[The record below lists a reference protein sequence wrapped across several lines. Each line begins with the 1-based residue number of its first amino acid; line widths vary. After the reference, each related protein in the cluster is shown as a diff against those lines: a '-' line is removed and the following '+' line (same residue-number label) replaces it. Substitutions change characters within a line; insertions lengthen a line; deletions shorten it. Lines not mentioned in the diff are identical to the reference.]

1 MELTL
6 QNKHWSVGQSEDN
19 SLKFELLD
27 SAVPDLAD
35 GQVLI
40 QSSFSSINFRD
51 LLAYKGNI
59 GVIRRFPYC
68 PGVDLSG
75 SIVKSKSSK
84 FESGDVVGVWA
95 ASTNSLKPGGW
106 SKYVIVNENDI
117 CKIPSSWDLKSFAAI
132 GTAGLAASLGLV
144 SIHHSLNCSSGEGK
158 NIIISGASG
167 GVGSIGI
174 ILASYF
180 DWSIS
185 SISSAS
191 DQKKQLLKKLGSN
204 EVIDVESFVSNIKP
218 NLLRAEYDGF
228 IDTIGGDVLVSGL
241 KRLKFGGAAASA
253 GLVRS
258 QSIDNLTVIPFL
270 MRGISITGTGAEI
283 ASEWRKEIA
292 SQYIDKIIND
302 KKISE
307 ITTTISFEDVSKY
320 LKDWE
325 KEKNLGRY
333 VIAF

>member
-1 MELTL
+1 M
-6 QNKHWSVGQSEDN
+6 
-19 SLKFELLD
+19 
-27 SAVPDLAD
+27 
-35 GQVLI
+35 
-40 QSSFSSINFRD
+40 
-51 LLAYKGNI
+51 
-59 GVIRRFPYC
+59 
-68 PGVDLSG
+68 
-75 SIVKSKSSK
+75 
-84 FESGDVVGVWA
+84 
-95 ASTNSLKPGGW
+95 
-106 SKYVIVNENDI
+106 
-117 CKIPSSWDLKSFAAI
+117 
-132 GTAGLAASLGLV
+132 
-144 SIHHSLNCSSGEGK
+144 
-158 NIIISGASG
+158 
-167 GVGSIGI
+167 
-174 ILASYF
+174 
-180 DWSIS
+180 
-185 SISSAS
+185 
-191 DQKKQLLKKLGSN
+191 
-204 EVIDVESFVSNIKP
+204 
-218 NLLRAEYDGF
+218 
-228 IDTIGGDVLVSGL
+228 SGL